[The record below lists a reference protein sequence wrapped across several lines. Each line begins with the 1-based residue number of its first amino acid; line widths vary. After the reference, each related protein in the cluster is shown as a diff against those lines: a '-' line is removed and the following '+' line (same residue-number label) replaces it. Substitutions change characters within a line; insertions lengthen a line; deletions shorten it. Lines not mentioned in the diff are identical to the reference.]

1 MHWNLLN
8 CKHEDNVFGSKLS
21 NKELFIKLSFVV
33 NTLDVEEMR
42 NISKIAHED
51 VIHPSY
57 DVSLIVLLVVR
68 KLLDECICCQKIRKK
83 AKTTLHLDKN
93 NVLFILFFFTSEIC
107 LKDGMQ
113 EYRRSS
119 ENCLCRIF
127 NS

>member
-33 NTLDVEEMR
+33 NTLDVEEIR

-68 KLLDECICCQKIRKK
+68 KLLDECI
-83 AKTTLHLDKN
+83 
-93 NVLFILFFFTSEIC
+93 SEIC